1 MSLSRVR
8 PEHRALF
15 LQDFG
20 GTSVRA
26 DQVDLFAGDFDAPAA
41 VPAATA
47 AGAGAAPPADTDA
60 DTRLAALHETL
71 DAVAAASRE
80 RGALAFARALPDLHD
95 LILREYVHSSE
106 EPGAWIGPHQGGG
119 GGGAGGAE
127 VRAPLLPKRRQTLS
141 HVLRVSQAVG
151 EQLLQAQALSE
162 RALHAPRDGLLIACT
177 ASGPFL
183 QICSAI
189 SRAVGINCSGST
201 TALIN
206 LTLSAVCVSIALPLS
221 SNSMARAPLI
231 SRGSRWVT
239 PHPGISPKPTS
250 GCPNLAPAAAIRR
263 SQARA
268 HSNPPP
274 RARPLTAAIS
284 GLGMS

>member
-1 MSLSRVR
+1 M
-8 PEHRALF
+8 
-15 LQDFG
+15 
-20 GTSVRA
+20 
-26 DQVDLFAGDFDAPAA
+26 
-41 VPAATA
+41 
-47 AGAGAAPPADTDA
+47 
-60 DTRLAALHETL
+60 
-71 DAVAAASRE
+71 
-80 RGALAFARALPDLHD
+80 
-95 LILREYVHSSE
+95 
-106 EPGAWIGPHQGGG
+106 
-119 GGGAGGAE
+119 
-127 VRAPLLPKRRQTLS
+127 
-141 HVLRVSQAVG
+141 
-151 EQLLQAQALSE
+151 LQAQALSE

-250 GCPNLAPAAAIRR
+250 GCPEPGARR
-263 SQARA
+263 GDPEVAGQGALQSA
-268 HSNPPP
+268 P

-284 GLGMS
+284 GLECPDRA